1 MHITWIGAILLP
13 LGIYGYFFAPSL
25 LYVGTI
31 FLLPF
36 SATAVLNIG
45 FMDATTGIQAMI
57 YFGTLWMLSVGP
69 DALRRC
75 RVWRT
80 RQMQTSV
87 RRLRF
92 FMLVVGLSLLMP
104 IWINGSLVIEPYE
117 IGSLESMPLTFTPRN
132 ITQTMYL
139 AFGVLLT
146 LIPRGQKLEPW
157 GAEKDLFA
165 FS

>member
-13 LGIYGYFFAPSL
+13 LGIYAYFFAPNL

-36 SATAVLNIG
+36 SATAILNFG
-45 FMDATTGIQAMI
+45 FMDATTGIQAMV
-57 YFGTLWMLSVGP
+57 YFGMLWMLSVGP
-69 DALRRC
+69 DTLRRC
-75 RVWRT
+75 RVWRS

-104 IWINGSLVIEPYE
+104 IWINGGLVIEPYE
-117 IGSLESMPLTFTPRN
+117 PGSLESVPLTFTLGGAPG
-132 ITQTMYL
+132 TQTLYI
-139 AFGVLLT
+139 AVH
-146 LIPRGQKLEPW
+146 Q
-157 GAEKDLFA
+157 
-165 FS
+165 